1 MTDQEQFEE
10 IFTTYITRQGS
21 TELLEWMKKTDF
33 FTAPASTRFHCA
45 CKQPHSDTSH

>member
-33 FTAPASTRFHCA
+33 FTAPEMCIRDSINRE
-45 CKQPHSDTSH
+45 SSYVY

>member
-21 TELLEWMKKTDF
+21 AELLEWMKKTDF
-33 FTAPASTRFHCA
+33 FTAPASTMPIRDCSLSFLIL
-45 CKQPHSDTSH
+45 

>member
-21 TELLEWMKKTDF
+21 AELLEWMKKTDF
-33 FTAPASTRFHCA
+33 FTSILADFDSLGVRLTRVR
-45 CKQPHSDTSH
+45 